1 MGFDGC
7 GELSISTESDIVV
20 ARRTIRNAAIQLG
33 FGETDVTRIVTA
45 ASELARNV
53 YKYAGKGMMR
63 WRIARTNGR
72 EGIELQF
79 ADQGP
84 GIQDIGLALQE
95 GYSTNKGLG
104 LGLSGAKRLMDDFDI
119 QSVVGQGTTI
129 TLSKWRKN

>member
-1 MGFDGC
+1 MGFDAC

-53 YKYAGKGMMR
+53 FKYAGKGIMR
-63 WRIARTNGR
+63 WRVAGTDRR
-72 EGIELQF
+72 QGIELQF
-79 ADQGP
+79 VDQGP
-84 GIQDIGLALQE
+84 GIQDIALALQE
-95 GYSTNKGLG
+95 GYSSSKGLG

-119 QSVVGQGTTI
+119 QSVVGQGTTV